1 MRMKIISA
9 FVIASL
15 VACGGKSNPD
25 PTTATKTEVAAT
37 GGIELG
43 EITMFDGDDAMLKI
57 HADGTTEVGGRSGEM
72 KPDKD
77 GKMSSDSLPI
87 VFKPGPTIKADGS
100 IEFQGEPVARINA
113 DGTIVGL
120 KGKTEPLPIVVT
132 ADKVTVSE
140 GGKQMGFELAAD
152 GKVTVFGGDKQ
163 PDKPIRVEGADTAGK
178 RRLVLAFTSLMF
190 LRMDPVPEPA
200 EKSEAPAVAPAP

>member
-1 MRMKIISA
+1 MRIINA
-9 FVIASL
+9 FVIAAL
-15 VACGGKSNPD
+15 AACGGKSSPD
-25 PTTATKTEVAAT
+25 TTTTKVATS

-43 EITMFDGDDAMLKI
+43 EITMFDGDDAMLKM

-77 GKMSSDSLPI
+77 GKMSSDSLAI
-87 VFKPGPTIKADGS
+87 TFKPGPTIKADGS
-100 IEFQGEPVARINA
+100 IVFQGEPVARINA

-120 KGKTEPLPIVVT
+120 KGKTEQLPIVVT

-140 GGKQMGFELAAD
+140 GGKQMGFELAAN
-152 GKVTVFGGDKQ
+152 GAVTVFGGDKK

-190 LRMDPVPEPA
+190 LRMED
-200 EKSEAPAVAPAP
+200 SAPPAPPTPPTAPTASP